1 MGLEK
6 GKNSANGG
14 GRFEFKELLIGK
26 RWAVDRERWAVNQE
40 VRVSREVRVNRGV
53 EE

>member
-6 GKNSANGG
+6 GKNNGG
-14 GRFEFKELLIGK
+14 GRFEFKELLIEK
-26 RWAVDRERWAVNQE
+26 RLMVDRE
-40 VRVSREVRVNRGV
+40 VRVSREVRVNRRV

>member
-14 GRFEFKELLIGK
+14 GRFEFKELLIEK
-26 RWAVDRERWAVNQE
+26 RWAVGREG
-40 VRVSREVRVNRGV
+40 RVSREVRVNRGV

>member
-6 GKNSANGG
+6 GKNNANGG
-14 GRFEFKELLIGK
+14 GRFEFKKLLIEK
-26 RWAVDRERWAVNQE
+26 RLMVDRE
-40 VRVSREVRVNRGV
+40 VRVSREVRVNRRV